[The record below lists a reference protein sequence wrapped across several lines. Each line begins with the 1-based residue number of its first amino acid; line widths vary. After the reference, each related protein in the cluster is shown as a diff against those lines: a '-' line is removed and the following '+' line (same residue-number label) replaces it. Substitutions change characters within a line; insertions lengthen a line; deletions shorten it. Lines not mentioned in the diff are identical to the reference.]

1 MGDRHSCPLSI
12 DRTRLKY
19 FVQMKKNLLLL
30 TAVLLVLSSCCS
42 QQYSGI
48 ATGSSLG
55 GMFGSSIGGLFGGPR
70 GHDAGALIG
79 MVAGGAMGAAATSP
93 RTDGRDGNRTNYNGV
108 EYGNYVPSTH
118 PGNAG
123 RGWQALQISSIRFND
138 LNNNRCLDAGERARI
153 VMDIYNNG
161 QTTLYDIAP
170 QITCSNKR
178 VNISPTAVVSVLEP
192 GQGFRY
198 TAEVVGLRNLKNG
211 QATFCISFGSGKQ
224 KVTLKSFTI
233 ATSR

>member
-1 MGDRHSCPLSI
+1 
-12 DRTRLKY
+12 
-19 FVQMKKNLLLL
+19 MKKNLLLL

-42 QQYSGI
+42 QQFGGV

-79 MVAGGAMGAAATSP
+79 MVAGGAIGAAATSP
-93 RTDGRDGNRTNYNGV
+93 RTDGRDDQRTDYNGV
-108 EYGNYVPSTH
+108 EYGSYAPPAHT
-118 PGNAG
+118 GAAG
-123 RGWQALQISSIRFND
+123 RGWQALQVSSVRFND
-138 LNNNRCLDAGERARI
+138 VNGNRCLDAGERARI
-153 VMDIYNNG
+153 VMDIYNG
-161 QTTLYDIAP
+161 GEVTLYDIAP

-198 TAEVVGLRNLKNG
+198 TAEVVGMHNLKSG
-211 QATFCISFGSGKQ
+211 QATFCVSFGSGKQ

>member
-1 MGDRHSCPLSI
+1 
-12 DRTRLKY
+12 
-19 FVQMKKNLLLL
+19 MKKNLLLL

-48 ATGSSLG
+48 TTGSSLG

-108 EYGNYVPSTH
+108 EYGNYAPSTH

-211 QATFCISFGSGKQ
+211 QATFCISFGNGKQ